1 MAATDTPCH
10 NGTIIG
16 TQSRGKTAP
25 KGYFAVIQLKKPAVM
40 VKGTGQNVPS
50 LESRC
55 TTSWYRWSQL
65 SFWLEDTW
73 LVANT
78 GSTVRDPRC
87 LNGWDKTVTSAH
99 WSSPI
104 RFMIRT
110 TELMSMGRRP
120 PCSFATVLYRR
131 DHDGTSR
138 STHYLSARW
147 LPRQYSRTGTPNR
160 LWENK
165 LLFHP
170 KSSCRRSKL
179 LLE

>member
-1 MAATDTPCH
+1 MAATDTHCH

-50 LESRC
+50 LQSR
-55 TTSWYRWSQL
+55 WGSQL

-99 WSSPI
+99 
-104 RFMIRT
+104 
-110 TELMSMGRRP
+110 
-120 PCSFATVLYRR
+120 
-131 DHDGTSR
+131 
-138 STHYLSARW
+138 
-147 LPRQYSRTGTPNR
+147 
-160 LWENK
+160 
-165 LLFHP
+165 
-170 KSSCRRSKL
+170 
-179 LLE
+179 